1 MYQRWE
7 NSEGCAGRL
16 FCDLEF
22 FIDKGLDI
30 GGLMGEDV
38 DGSGVMD
45 WGDPA
50 EPLEWRRV
58 GSFDQMSMVRRRKHH
73 CPAIVPFFLF
83 DPSCQG

>member
-38 DGSGVMD
+38 DGSGVIYEI
-45 WGDPA
+45 G
-50 EPLEWRRV
+50 RRV
-58 GSFDQMSMVRRRKHH
+58 DRAS
-73 CPAIVPFFLF
+73 
-83 DPSCQG
+83 